1 MTVPTFLR
9 RGRRGAVA
17 ATESLPPRE
26 VVVLSGGGRLGAA
39 QVGALRALLE
49 AGIVP
54 DAVVGSSVG
63 AINAAYLAMAPTVE
77 RIDSLERIWCGLS
90 RADIFPDRWLT
101 VARRLASRSSHL
113 YSPHRLRELL
123 AAAIPQRDLAD
134 AAIPCHVVTTDLHTG
149 QAVWWRSG
157 DPVEVLSASACLPGL
172 FPPVQINDRM
182 YVDGGVSCP
191 VPTQRALELGA
202 RRIWVLNLSRN
213 VSGFPRAEQQMNAL
227 DVLLE
232 SFAISRAHLAHREP
246 AHGPEQQV
254 VRLPALPIDRRD
266 LRDFSQTSRL
276 LEAGHEAGRAMIAE
290 EDRRTIPQ
298 QRLAG

>member
-1 MTVPTFLR
+1 VTRPDS
-9 RGRRGAVA
+9 A
-17 ATESLPPRE
+17 PPRE
-26 VVVLSGGGRLGAA
+26 VLVLSGGGRLGAA

-63 AINAAYLAMAPTVE
+63 AINAAYFAMEPTLDRLDRLAE
-77 RIDSLERIWCGLS
+77 IWSGLS
-90 RADIFPDRWLT
+90 RADIFPDGWFT
-101 VARRLASRSSHL
+101 VARRLARRSSHL
-113 YSPHRLRELL
+113 YSPDRMRATL
-123 AAAIPQRDLAD
+123 ASAIPQRDLVD

-149 QAVWWRSG
+149 QAVWWSSG

-172 FPPVQINDRM
+172 FPPVEINGRT

-191 VPTQRALELGA
+191 VPTQHALDLGA
-202 RRIWVLNLSRN
+202 RRVWVLNLARD
-213 VSGFPRAEQQMNAL
+213 VSGFPRADQRMSAL

-246 AHGPEQQV
+246 TYRADQQI

-266 LRDFSQTSRL
+266 LRDFSQTRRL
-276 LEAGHEAGRAMIAE
+276 IDAGYEAGCAMVAE
-290 EDRRTIPQ
+290 EDRGTIPQ
-298 QRLAG
+298 QRLAS